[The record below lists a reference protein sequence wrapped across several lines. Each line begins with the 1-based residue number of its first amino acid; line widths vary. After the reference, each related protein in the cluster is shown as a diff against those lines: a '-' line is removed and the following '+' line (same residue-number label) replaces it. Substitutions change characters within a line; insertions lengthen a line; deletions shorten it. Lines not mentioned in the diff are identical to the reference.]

1 MDEHVSV
8 KRPKKYLQK
17 SAPNEN
23 SDQPAHSHSLT
34 ESSLEALWIAKI

>member
-1 MDEHVSV
+1 MDEH
-8 KRPKKYLQK
+8 PKKYLRK
-17 SAPNEN
+17 SGPNEN